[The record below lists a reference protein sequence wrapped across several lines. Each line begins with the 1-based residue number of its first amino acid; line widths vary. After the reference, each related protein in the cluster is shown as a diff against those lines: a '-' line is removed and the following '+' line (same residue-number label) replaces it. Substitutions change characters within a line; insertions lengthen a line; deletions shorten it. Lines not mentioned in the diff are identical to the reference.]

1 MKQQRVSPIALT
13 SGFFILVL
21 GAIQAIM
28 PMSIDL
34 YLPAL
39 PTITRELQVAPGA
52 VQLTVAVFL
61 VGVAV
66 GQLIYGPITDKYGR
80 KVPLFVGLGF
90 YIIGAL
96 FCAQADSIELL
107 IGGRFIQALGA
118 SAGAVISSA
127 IARDVWSGKMLA
139 DRLSLLI
146 LVLGVAPVLAPSL
159 GSLILTQWQWHTL
172 FWFLLGYGA
181 LIGIAVAMI
190 PETSSMSERAHVRL
204 RDALHTYLTI
214 LGNRPFMVFILTG
227 ACAIGMLMGYITSS
241 SFIYIDILGVSPR
254 EFGLFF
260 GINAIGFVGA
270 AQLNRQLLRRFSLE
284 KVAGTALFGAIGVG
298 IGLIG
303 VSSSGYASPITL
315 TVLFSLLC
323 VTIGFS
329 MPNLAA
335 LAFGHIR
342 ERMGS
347 ASALQGTMQSII
359 GGVSG
364 ALVGLISNGTMLPAV
379 IVITAFAVIGR
390 ILLFVALRQRTP

>member
-1 MKQQRVSPIALT
+1 MKQQTAAPIALT
-13 SGFFILVL
+13 SGVFILVL

-39 PTITRELQVAPGA
+39 PTIARDLQVEPGA

-61 VGVAV
+61 LGVAV

-80 KVPLFVGLGF
+80 KLPLFVGLGF
-90 YIIGAL
+90 YVVDAFL
-96 FCAQADSIELL
+96 CAQADSIALL

-127 IARDVWSGKMLA
+127 IARDVWSGKLLA

-181 LIGIAVAMI
+181 IIAGALTLL
-190 PETSSMSERAHVRL
+190 PETSSPNERAHVRL
-204 RDALHTYLTI
+204 RDALRTYVAI
-214 LGNRPFMVFILTG
+214 LGNRPFMLFIVTG
-227 ACAIGMLMGYITSS
+227 ACSIGMLIGYITSS

-260 GINAIGFVGA
+260 GINAVGFVAA
-270 AQLNRQLLRRFSLE
+270 AQLNRLLLRRFPLE
-284 KVAGTALFGAIGVG
+284 QVAGTALFGAIGVG
-298 IGLIG
+298 LSLIAVTASGL
-303 VSSSGYASPITL
+303 ASAVTL

-335 LAFGHIR
+335 LAFGHVR

-347 ASALQGTMQSII
+347 ASALQGTTQSII
-359 GGVSG
+359 GGLSG
-364 ALVGLISNGTMLPAV
+364 ALVGLLSNGTMLPAV
-379 IVITAFAVIGR
+379 VVITAFAIVAR
-390 ILLFVALRQRTP
+390 ILLTQAVRRSTV

>member
-1 MKQQRVSPIALT
+1 VKQQTAAPIAFT
-13 SGFFILVL
+13 SGVFILIL

-39 PTITRELQVAPGA
+39 PTIARELQVEPGS

-61 VGVAV
+61 LGVAI

-80 KVPLFVGLGF
+80 KLPLFVGLGF
-90 YIIGAL
+90 YIVGAL
-96 FCAQADSIELL
+96 LCAKADSIELL

-159 GSLILTQWQWHTL
+159 GSLILTQWEWHTL

-181 LIGIAVAMI
+181 IIAAALTFM
-190 PETSSMSERAHVRL
+190 PETSSQSERADVQL
-204 RDALHTYLTI
+204 RNALRTYLTI
-214 LGNRPFMVFILTG
+214 LGNRPFMLFIITG
-227 ACAIGMLMGYITSS
+227 ACSIGMLMGYITSS

-260 GINAIGFVGA
+260 GINAIGFVGS
-270 AQLNRQLLRRFSLE
+270 AQLNRLLLRRFSLE
-284 KVAGTALFGAIGVG
+284 KVAGTALFGAMGVG
-298 IGLIG
+298 IGLIAVT
-303 VSSSGYASPITL
+303 VSGLASALTL

-335 LAFGHIR
+335 LAFGHVR

-347 ASALQGTMQSII
+347 ASALQGTTQSII
-359 GGVSG
+359 GGLSG
-364 ALVGLISNGTMLPAV
+364 ALVGLLSNGTMLPAV
-379 IVITAFAVIGR
+379 IIITAFAVVGR
-390 ILLFVALRQRTP
+390 ILLTLALRRSDV